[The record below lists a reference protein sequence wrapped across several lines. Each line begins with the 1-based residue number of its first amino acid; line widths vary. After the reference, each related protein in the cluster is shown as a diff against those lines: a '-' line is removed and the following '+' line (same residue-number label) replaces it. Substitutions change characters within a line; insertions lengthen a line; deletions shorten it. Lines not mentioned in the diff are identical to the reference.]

1 MANIFNAPAHW
12 ADESTTHKQNSI
24 WSQWLAYS
32 DTQAKNQTMWFLFSL
47 ILQGVFFLPIPAALM
62 FYYNAPIIVLIITL
76 ALYFAT
82 IIAGMGGSGIRVTL
96 LFFAISVI
104 VHLFMLAVFIL

>member
-1 MANIFNAPAHW
+1 MANIINGTAHW
-12 ADESTTHKQNSI
+12 AGETRAHKQKSI
-24 WSQWLAYS
+24 WSKWLAFS

-62 FYYNAPIIVLIITL
+62 FYYNAPIIVLAITL
-76 ALYFAT
+76 ALYFAN

-104 VHLFMLAVFIL
+104 VHLFMVTVFIL